1 MALIK
6 CSECGKFVSD
16 KSSICPNCGNP
27 LAPATKKP
35 STPAD
40 HGEQAPTPS
49 GGTQFEMRQSDKS
62 NLTIKWI
69 AAMLAGALMAVI
81 AMGIFTHYNK
91 QKSVD
96 AEVIVSPDTAQSKA
110 LDYQED
116 SSKDYQSVAPKENIE
131 AEQKVANYDESMN
144 TSVGLAV
151 KDWNL
156 LGYMVKGQKRY
167 PIRITFHQEGDKF
180 TNGLYRN
187 ITYDRR
193 IRLNVSKTIDGF
205 EFKGKDGSAPFTI
218 KVDGGYDES
227 SWDGYFTSGA
237 TTLVTHL
244 EE

>member
-27 LAPATKKP
+27 LTPATTKPSAPA
-35 STPAD
+35 D
-40 HGEQAPTPS
+40 YGEQAPVSS
-49 GGTQFEMRQSDKS
+49 GGTQLEMRQSNKS
-62 NLTIKWI
+62 NFTIKWI
-69 AAMLAGALMAVI
+69 AAMLAGALMALI

-96 AEVIVSPDTAQSKA
+96 AEVIVSPDTAQSTA
-110 LDYQED
+110 LDYQGN
-116 SSKDYQSVAPKENIE
+116 SNKDYQPAAPKENNE
-131 AEQKVANYDESMN
+131 VEQNVANYDESVN
-144 TSVGLAV
+144 TSVDLTV

-156 LGYMVKGQKRY
+156 SGYMVKGQKRY

-187 ITYDRR
+187 ITYDRK
-193 IRLNVSKTIDGF
+193 IRLSVSKTIDGF
-205 EFKGKDGSAPFTI
+205 EFRGKDGSAPFTI
-218 KVDGGYDES
+218 KVDAGYDES